1 MEQKKI
7 DVIWV
12 IVSIGS
18 FALMSAS
25 FLLIPLDKTVEQY
38 DAMDIIP
45 GVMFWLFLI
54 LGITGQILLTIRR
67 KRYMRTDRK
76 KKIQEMKSRIG
87 LLSLFTNIP
96 AIVADVGFV
105 ISLIAFVIAIKATDG
120 MGYIC
125 YILLAVCVFTICL
138 HCIFNGKSFNYVIE
152 QNKHLSRKREEKG
165 NDKRKE

>member
-25 FLLIPLDKTVEQY
+25 FLLMPLDRTVEVY
-38 DAMDIIP
+38 DALDIIP

-67 KRYMRTDRK
+67 KRFFETDRRK
-76 KKIQEMKSRIG
+76 RTQARKGRVG
-87 LLSLFTNIP
+87 LLSVFKNTP

-105 ISLIAFVIAIKATDG
+105 ISLVAFVIATKVTNGI
-120 MGYIC
+120 GYIC
-125 YILLAVCVFTICL
+125 YILLAVCTFTFCS
-138 HCIFNGKSFNYVIE
+138 HCIFNGKIYQYVT
-152 QNKHLSRKREEKG
+152 KSLKEE
-165 NDKRKE
+165 ET